1 MPLLCR
7 VEKYFKVMGDKMEVD
22 GGPSPR
28 CHKCCKLCE
37 TNGICKILFWFVIYA
52 VELYTIYMYIHGV
65 HGSNQHKCWKKGE
78 VGKMNFD
85 IFIGPSPIIALPWKS
100 LHKSEFLLNFV
111 LFVFS
116 KLLHGFLYVARWI
129 CQNWEMDF
137 SELLHGF
144 VKIEK

>member
-65 HGSNQHKCWKKGE
+65 HERKEKWAKWIL
-78 VGKMNFD
+78 
-85 IFIGPSPIIALPWKS
+85 IFSSYLSPIIALPWKS
-100 LHKSEFLLNFV
+100 LHNSDLLLNFV

-116 KLLHGFLYVARWI
+116 KLLHGFLYVVSLS
-129 CQNWEMDF
+129 CYMDLSKLINRF
-137 SELLHGF
+137 L
-144 VKIEK
+144 